1 MGDGEGRSFVTR
13 PTPEGVGRVRLAS
26 GYEIDV
32 ADAEQ
37 REIRILAPGG
47 ATCVRI
53 TLSEAGPI
61 VEVQA
66 AQLAVHTAGKLDLSA
81 GSLSL
86 HATEDVEIR
95 AGRNVSIVA
104 DAEIETVAF
113 SQRIEATRGDVHLVA
128 NDDVRVDGERI
139 RLNAPDA
146 PALRKRGTEIV
157 REPSDRERSS
167 ERERPTV
174 PPPSRMPSSLPGAAR
189 AASEEKGGR

>member
-1 MGDGEGRSFVTR
+1 MGDGEGRSVVTSPAR
-13 PTPEGVGRVRLAS
+13 EGARVRLAS

-37 REIRILAPGG
+37 REIRIVAPGG

-86 HATEDVEIR
+86 QAVEDLELR

-146 PALRKRGTEIV
+146 PVLRKRGTEIV
-157 REPSDRERSS
+157 REPSDRDRGERD
-167 ERERPTV
+167 RPTV
-174 PPPSRMPSSLPGAAR
+174 PPPSRVPSSLPRPALGAD
-189 AASEEKGGR
+189 EEKDR